1 MGIGKATILVGGTG
15 FIGSALVAELVR
27 RGEKV
32 ISVSRNLPEKQE
44 VGIEYHA
51 FDIAAQPERLAEIF
65 GIGNTIFLLTGQNY
79 TGFDAEKEKDIFSRI
94 LDKVKVSSPEKVL
107 FTSSALVYGDCDAPA
122 SENYPIHPKEPYSIF
137 KAECEKMIEEKLAG
151 IPVGILRLANVYGSE
166 KNKGFIGLVFKKA
179 LEVSAIRVNG
189 DGLQKRDYV
198 FLDDVVL
205 SMIAV
210 RDNLH
215 ETDRVNISTG
225 KSETLIEVI
234 DAISEVT
241 GKNIP
246 YEITGVLVDE
256 VANSLV
262 DNRKL
267 AEKYGYMPRTSLND
281 GLKETWKR
289 YESMG
294 MEPILDH
301 PHPPFIVTR

>member
-1 MGIGKATILVGGTG
+1 MGKATILVGGTG
-15 FIGSALVAELVR
+15 FIGSALATELVR

-32 ISVSRNLPEKQE
+32 ISISRNLPEKQE
-44 VGIEYHA
+44 KGIEYHA
-51 FDIAAQPERLAEIF
+51 FDIAVQPERLTAIF
-65 GIGNTIFLLTGQNY
+65 GMGNAIFLLTGQNY
-79 TGFDAEKEKDIFSRI
+79 SGFDAEKEKEIFSRI
-94 LDKVKVSSPEKVL
+94 LDRVIVSSPEKVL

-122 SENYPIHPKEPYSIF
+122 DESHPIDPKEPYSIF
-137 KAECEKMIEEKLAG
+137 KAKCERMIRERLAG
-151 IPVGILRLANVYGSE
+151 TPVGILRLANVYGSE

-179 LEVSAIRVNG
+179 LEASAMRVNG
-189 DGLQKRDYV
+189 DGLQKRDYI

-210 RDNLH
+210 RDNLQ
-215 ETDRVNISTG
+215 ETDIVNISTG
-225 KSETLIEVI
+225 ESETLIEVI

-246 YEITGVLVDE
+246 YEITGVPVDE
-256 VANSLV
+256 VTNSLV

-267 AEKYGYMPRTSLND
+267 AEKYGYMPRTSLKD

-289 YESMG
+289 YESIG

-301 PHPPFIVTR
+301 PHPPFIATK